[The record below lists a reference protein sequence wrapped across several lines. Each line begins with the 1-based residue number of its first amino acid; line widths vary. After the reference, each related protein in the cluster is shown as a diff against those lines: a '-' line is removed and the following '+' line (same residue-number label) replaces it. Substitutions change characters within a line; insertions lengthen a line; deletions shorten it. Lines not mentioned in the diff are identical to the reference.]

1 MLITGNFEIYEELSE
16 CDREMKANAIGET
29 ALRDLFNVGLPQ
41 PSICK
46 KCCICNKSTK
56 YSTIF
61 LQL

>member
-46 KCCICNKSTK
+46 KCCICK
-56 YSTIF
+56 
-61 LQL
+61 LQ